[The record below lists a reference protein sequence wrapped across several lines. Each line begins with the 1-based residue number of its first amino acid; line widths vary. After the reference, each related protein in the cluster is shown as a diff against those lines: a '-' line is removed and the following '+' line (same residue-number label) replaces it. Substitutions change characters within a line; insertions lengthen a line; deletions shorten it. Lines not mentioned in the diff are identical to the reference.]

1 MLFIVEITLDGNLGE
16 QLRNMRNWLGHDHC
30 DAVAF
35 RRSRSGWHVDFES
48 ESKAQGFAQAFYG
61 RMLNAASGQRSAM
74 LAPA

>member
-16 QLRNMRNWLGHDHC
+16 QLRNMRNWLGHKHS

-48 ESKAQGFAQAFYG
+48 ESEAQGFAQSMGAC
-61 RMLNAASGQRSAM
+61 
-74 LAPA
+74 

>member
-16 QLRNMRNWLGHDHC
+16 QLRNMRNWLGHEHS

-48 ESKAQGFAQAFYG
+48 ESAARDFARAFYG
-61 RMLNAASGQRSAM
+61 RLLGG
-74 LAPA
+74 